1 MLTDTQWIRIRSF
14 LKTCSGLYVRNE
26 AQCRLFIE
34 ALCWMACTGAP
45 WRQLPPAYGKWNT
58 VYRRYAD
65 WCDRGL
71 WPRLLEHMQ
80 NDPELSA
87 VLRDTSVGRASASAQ
102 RARPRK
108 RRSQPADAVGAAAA
122 SRSVS

>member
-14 LKTCSGLYVRNE
+14 LKTCSGLYVRN
-26 AQCRLFIE
+26 E

-65 WCDRGL
+65 WCDRGI
-71 WPRLLEHMQ
+71 WPRLMEYMQ

-122 SRSVS
+122 SRAAS